1 MIFHNLECKKIDF
14 ALYFNKESIM
24 LHLTL
29 GCMFSGKT
37 TKLIET
43 AAIGQCLVLD
53 YDTTNASRPYSSDI
67 YSHDA
72 RSISCI
78 KVNDL
83 SKIDI
88 TIFDSILIN
97 EAQFFTGLKKFIM
110 DALEDGKHVHVFGLD
125 GDFKQEVFG
134 EMIELIPIADSYVKL
149 YARCLCGNK
158 AAFSKRNTKNVQQYA
173 PHDSYRPAC
182 RKCLTYDA

>member
-1 MIFHNLECKKIDF
+1 
-14 ALYFNKESIM
+14 M

-37 TKLIET
+37 TTLIET

-53 YDTTNASRPYSSDI
+53 YDTIHKPIPYSSHI

-72 RSISCI
+72 KCISCI
-78 KVNDL
+78 KVHDL

-97 EAQFFTGLKKFIM
+97 EAQFFSGLKKFIM
-110 DALEDGKHVHVFGLD
+110 NALEDGKHVYVFGLD

-134 EMIELIPIADSYVKL
+134 EMVELIPMADSYVKL

-158 AAFSKRNTKNVQQYA
+158 AAFSKRNNENNEQYA

-182 RKCLTYDA
+182 RKCLTFDV

>member
-1 MIFHNLECKKIDF
+1 
-14 ALYFNKESIM
+14 M

-43 AAIGQCLVLD
+43 NACGQCLVLD
-53 YDTTNASRPYSSDI
+53 YDTTNTLKPYSSHI
-67 YSHDA
+67 YSHDST
-72 RSISCI
+72 SISCI

-97 EAQFFTGLKKFIM
+97 EAQFFTGLKRFIIG
-110 DALEDGKHVHVFGLD
+110 ALDDGKHVYVFGLD

-158 AAFSKRNTKNVQQYA
+158 AAFSKRITNNNQQYA
-173 PHDSYRPAC
+173 PDDLYRPAC